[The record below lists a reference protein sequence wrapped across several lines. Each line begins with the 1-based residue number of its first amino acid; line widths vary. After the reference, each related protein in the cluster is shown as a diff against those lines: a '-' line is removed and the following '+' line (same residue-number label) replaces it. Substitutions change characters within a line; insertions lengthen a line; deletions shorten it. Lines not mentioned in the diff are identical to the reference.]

1 MRKVIVVLLI
11 LTAST
16 AVFSSDIALRI
27 GHGAF
32 LPGEKGE
39 LGLHALGGVSLG
51 LTKRVELNLEVI
63 SPLVP
68 APFSDAVA
76 GFEVGYSLLGDR
88 NRNIYYNGSAMN
100 TVVSLGLFASDH
112 ARNGRFLP
120 TYLTLRITPVT
131 IGTPLTGK
139 RESFMPV
146 GLAWNFRE
154 KTLGVFMSVMLYD
167 HYIKGTW
174 RDYESSYGK

>member
-63 SPLVP
+63 SPLVRMLLP
-68 APFSDAVA
+68 A
-76 GFEVGYSLLGDR
+76 LRLGTACWETETAT
-88 NRNIYYNGSAMN
+88 STTTA
-100 TVVSLGLFASDH
+100 AQ
-112 ARNGRFLP
+112 
-120 TYLTLRITPVT
+120 
-131 IGTPLTGK
+131 
-139 RESFMPV
+139 
-146 GLAWNFRE
+146 
-154 KTLGVFMSVMLYD
+154 
-167 HYIKGTW
+167 
-174 RDYESSYGK
+174 